1 MTAKVISL
9 CDYRKSKDAEKRS
22 RNVRGLGFPS
32 DFSPFNGPDD
42 LSEAFGTHL
51 MATEFQ
57 APIEG
62 IKLNILREDLAWD
75 LPISEE
81 E

>member
-22 RNVRGLGFPS
+22 RNVRGLGFPN
-32 DFSPFNGPDD
+32 DFDPFGGPDD
-42 LSEAFGTHL
+42 FEILGLNLELDNPLFPYQTD
-51 MATEFQ
+51 

-62 IKLNILREDLAWD
+62 ISLTIHKEED
-75 LPISEE
+75 EE
-81 E
+81 